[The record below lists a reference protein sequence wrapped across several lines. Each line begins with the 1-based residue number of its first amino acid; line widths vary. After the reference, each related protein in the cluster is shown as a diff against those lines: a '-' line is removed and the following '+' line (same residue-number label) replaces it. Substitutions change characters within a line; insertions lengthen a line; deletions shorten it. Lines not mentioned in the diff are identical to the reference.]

1 MSAAPKT
8 IVDAFLAAQREMYAG
23 GPVDPL
29 SELLADEIVWHV
41 PGTSP
46 IAGDYR
52 GKQAVLD
59 YFGARRAMAAGRIEI
74 TKHGELVGDDVVVAL
89 ADGHARLGSGEAR
102 WRTAGAYRV
111 ADQKIAEAW
120 LVPLDADAFDEAWAM
135 ARTEPFVFEHR
146 FRIQERLID
155 VFEAAFVDYRRAGP
169 EQAAPQHRMA
179 LANISIDYLVPVAA
193 DDDLSVRVYVDRQTA
208 GGLQL
213 FYEAT
218 VDGQT
223 VARARA
229 RYERD
234 A

>member
-1 MSAAPKT
+1 MSNTKA
-8 IVDAFLAAQREMYAG
+8 IVDAFLAAQRAMYAG
-23 GPVDPL
+23 GSVGPL
-29 SELLADEIVWHV
+29 SELIADDIVWHV

-46 IAGDYR
+46 IAGDYQ

-59 YFGARRAMAAGRIEI
+59 YFRARRAMAAGRIEI
-74 TKHGELVGDDVVVAL
+74 TKHSELIGDDVLVQL
-89 ADGHARLGSGEAR
+89 ADGHARLGSREGR
-102 WRTAGAYRV
+102 WRTAGVYRV
-111 ADQKIAEAW
+111 VDQKIAEAW
-120 LVPLDADAFDEAWAM
+120 LVPLDADAFDETWAM

-146 FRIQERLID
+146 FRLQERLID
-155 VFEAAFVDYRRAGP
+155 VFEAAFVDYRRARP
-169 EQAAPQHRMA
+169 EQAAPQQRIT
-179 LANISIDYLVPVAA
+179 LSNISIDYLVPVAA
-193 DDDLSVRVYVDRQTA
+193 DDDLSICVYVDRQTA

-218 VDGQT
+218 VDGRT

>member
-1 MSAAPKT
+1 
-8 IVDAFLAAQREMYAG
+8 
-23 GPVDPL
+23 
-29 SELLADEIVWHV
+29 
-41 PGTSP
+41 
-46 IAGDYR
+46 
-52 GKQAVLD
+52 
-59 YFGARRAMAAGRIEI
+59 
-74 TKHGELVGDDVVVAL
+74 
-89 ADGHARLGSGEAR
+89 
-102 WRTAGAYRV
+102 
-111 ADQKIAEAW
+111 
-120 LVPLDADAFDEAWAM
+120 M

-146 FRIQERLID
+146 FRLQERLID

-169 EQAAPQHRMA
+169 EQAAPQQRMA

-218 VDGQT
+218 VDGRT